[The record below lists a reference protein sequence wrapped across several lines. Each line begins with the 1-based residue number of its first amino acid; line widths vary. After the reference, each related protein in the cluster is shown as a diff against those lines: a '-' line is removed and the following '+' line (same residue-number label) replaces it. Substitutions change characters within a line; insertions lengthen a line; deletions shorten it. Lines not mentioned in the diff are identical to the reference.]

1 MKKILLCCL
10 SLSLC
15 LFLTACD
22 TIVTSEKGDKQ
33 PQQDATPPP
42 SAATQIQQLTAGDA
56 GALHPDDRCEVEITP
71 DLRAAFFD
79 LAQQDRLDFMP
90 AKDYKAGQEVTEEP
104 ISIEELD
111 DYLYWVLA
119 QAIIWESY
127 GNIDHEQTPEKLS
140 AAYVHDF
147 LQTRCGLDTPTPKP
161 GHIFKLDFDGEY
173 YYYPATSW
181 AEAPVWELA
190 NLTLENTAGQIIYC
204 ADMLAYNNTGDSI
217 EYPPDNVRE
226 IIANAQEMPEPF
238 TVTNEYDIYF
248 TFSEKGEIIYLGKT
262 TISE

>member
-15 LFLTACD
+15 LFLAACD
-22 TIVTSEKGDKQ
+22 TIVTSERGDKQ

-90 AKDYKAGQEVTEEP
+90 AKDHKAGQEVTEEP
-104 ISIEELD
+104 ISIEDLG

-119 QAIIWESY
+119 QAIVWESY

-140 AAYVHDF
+140 AADVHDF
-147 LQTRCGLDTPTPKP
+147 LQTHCGIDTPTPEA
-161 GHIFKLDFDGEY
+161 GSIAEIDFDGEY
-173 YYYPATSW
+173 YYYPSTSW
-181 AEAPVWELA
+181 AEAPVWKLG
-190 NLTLENTAGQIIYC
+190 NLTLENVNGQIIYC
-204 ADMLAYNNTGDSI
+204 ASVSEYNNTGDSI
-217 EYPPDNVRE
+217 EYPPDNAWE

-238 TVTNEYDIYF
+238 KITAEYEIFF
-248 TFSEKGEIIYLGKT
+248 TFNEDNEIIYLGKT
-262 TISE
+262 IISE

>member
-15 LFLTACD
+15 LFLAACD
-22 TIVTSEKGDKQ
+22 TIVTSERGDKQ

-90 AKDYKAGQEVTEEP
+90 AKDHKAGQEVTEEP
-104 ISIEELD
+104 ISIEDLG

-119 QAIIWESY
+119 QAIVWESY

-140 AAYVHDF
+140 AADVHDF
-147 LQTRCGLDTPTPKP
+147 LQTRCGIDTPTPEA
-161 GHIFKLDFDGEY
+161 GSIAGIDFDGEY

>member
-1 MKKILLCCL
+1 MKKILLWCL
-10 SLSLC
+10 SLSQC
-15 LFLTACD
+15 LFLAACD
-22 TIVTSEKGDKQ
+22 TIVTSERGDKQ

-90 AKDYKAGQEVTEEP
+90 AKDHKAGQEVTEEP
-104 ISIEELD
+104 IFIEDLG

-173 YYYPATSW
+173 YYYPSTSW

>member
-15 LFLTACD
+15 LFLAACD
-22 TIVTSEKGDKQ
+22 TIVTSERGDKQ

-56 GALHPDDRCEVEITP
+56 GALHTDGRCEVEITP

-90 AKDYKAGQEVTEEP
+90 AKDYEADQALNEKP

-190 NLTLENTAGQIIYC
+190 NLTLER
-204 ADMLAYNNTGDSI
+204 DKS
-217 EYPPDNVRE
+217 
-226 IIANAQEMPEPF
+226 F
-238 TVTNEYDIYF
+238 TVLICWPIIILEIPLSIPQIMFGKLSPTPRKCQNHLPLQTSMIF
-248 TFSEKGEIIYLGKT
+248 TSPLVKKAKSSI
-262 TISE
+262 